1 MSLLHAQSGVG
12 SGCDRDDGEGLLV
25 MGCLFVISSQR
36 YTAPGYRERVDSSR
50 DMQHAD
56 LATPRTIGVHSS
68 HSRAQ
73 KFGVVL

>member
-1 MSLLHAQSGVG
+1 
-12 SGCDRDDGEGLLV
+12 